1 MKKLPGASGEFI
13 YVLQKEM
20 DRKEEQDTGNTE
32 KADDKR
38 VYKRQRK
45 RDPDL
50 AAEKIDDP

>member
-20 DRKEEQDTGNTE
+20 DRKEEQDTGNPE

-38 VYKRQRK
+38 VYKR
-45 RDPDL
+45 
-50 AAEKIDDP
+50 